1 MGGGVPTRAHSC
13 TPECAGCAPVVRR
26 RSTLPPSPDGRR
38 DAAPLSTAELAIS
51 HCAQRLHWLP
61 RVTHA
66 VRDSQLQLKRVT
78 VYLKCGDGAFS
89 FPRSERTSLRG
100 LLRTIN
106 LPNVGRCDHSWAH
119 HLARFHESLAD
130 VILFVKDST
139 FNNPNPQLARLTLSP
154 RTVIRDVLRSG
165 SGCFR
170 RPSVDGL
177 DGRLH
182 LREKLFAMRKRTYR
196 GATKKCARAART
208 RARCSLDAGTAR
220 AASWVRYQ
228 NWRQGGAGANFQSA
242 WNMTSFAKR
251 AYDQWFYAQLLN
263 QTFIPVCYGGASL
276 HARLHHSLRGRTRA
290 RRFRAQLARAQAAL
304 HFWAGMRG
312 GTRARASTACDACCR
327 AQTTLRKATFKSD
340 FGTSCF
346 SPSPCS
352 RLRQAW
358 RLRKEPSTHARLG
371 ISGWCARAAANASQM
386 AACRI
391 GNALCVRPTGRTS
404 MGGS

>member
-196 GATKKCARAART
+196 GATKK
-208 RARCSLDAGTAR
+208 
-220 AASWVRYQ
+220 YQ

-263 QTFIPVCYGGASL
+263 QTFIPVCYGGSFAFLGRHARRHSRTSFYRLRRLLSRADNLEEGHFQERLWHQLLQPEPVLTPATSLALAQGAKYAREAWYLGMVRACCCERIADGRLSHRQRALRQTDGPDVDGRKLIGSESSQMKLSASL
-276 HARLHHSLRGRTRA
+276 SEPVPS
-290 RRFRAQLARAQAAL
+290 
-304 HFWAGMRG
+304 
-312 GTRARASTACDACCR
+312 ARASVR
-327 AQTTLRKATFKSD
+327 A
-340 FGTSCF
+340 
-346 SPSPCS
+346 
-352 RLRQAW
+352 
-358 RLRKEPSTHARLG
+358 
-371 ISGWCARAAANASQM
+371 
-386 AACRI
+386 
-391 GNALCVRPTGRTS
+391 
-404 MGGS
+404 